1 MDGNPI
7 DDLIKTNQ
15 KLSGITF
22 TPEEIEEMKSS
33 YQGNPELA
41 FQDMV
46 NTVQKARN
54 IKFSYK
60 ERLDMKAQ
68 YGVPMAWVDIMAL
81 SENPELKTGLKNKAG
96 ESSAAGLWQVTSVH
110 EPNIRKMFGVSHSDF
125 IKDANKQERYVKEKL
140 EPEYDKNLS
149 EFRDTVEEGV
159 KEGKFKDYEK
169 YMVNGRFTDDQI
181 KAMNHLLGSSGAR
194 YFFNN
199 GTFTGTEPDRKARDA
214 KRTLQQMVGLRK
226 QYGVP
231 TSLQDQYNFGDV
243 VKQAA
248 EEVTAATTPT
258 LGGGQASVQ
267 KGPKIAGQS
276 TDIDWGAGTVTTK
289 FDKKQ
294 IKAEAKKKTAPTTPQ
309 GQPQFGVGR
318 SVVDL
323 QVTDKGESIQNAD
336 EVFKSGA
343 PNERKIKENAWV
355 KNTAKAKEITSDF
368 SQYKDKKVDPNN
380 LNDEEL
386 KLRDEIQQKLTAE
399 KEVLNSS
406 QYMLKDK
413 YGANVEK
420 DIQDLLSNQ
429 SAVIDDISNLEK
441 TIKDKYQ
448 GKTPSNADIAPLTK
462 QRAELG
468 DNIRDLVVQQN
479 ALNAKAEELNNNL
492 KEFGERPGVT
502 EEEYNR
508 YYNEINK
515 EFVNISNQ
523 FDALNTDIGRL
534 NQDYE
539 KIRLQEQSLIEK
551 YNEEASNINS
561 QYAADSDVQKLKTKL
576 GEYNKNLGRI
586 QKYQEDPFFNSYLD
600 SLYNITDLGK
610 SYKNLFPD
618 VLEGEE
624 RSKELAK
631 LARDIV
637 KKEKTEY
644 WSPQN
649 IFIDLYNGVK
659 SLYTDAP
666 ATGVF
671 STLLNSLKTASY
683 NIAGD
688 FIGAAASLSDL
699 AGAEDVARKLRVGD
713 LYGANVT
720 RMNIEQDVTR
730 GAVRSDIQGNTVEKY
745 YTVKETD
752 DELFST
758 GLQPGDRV
766 ILEEGIPVSYR
777 GADGFKKDLNLIPG
791 TNPDKVVENF
801 VKGKPTKDDYS
812 VNSVIRTV
820 TSSLPSIIDMASLIG
835 FNYAAIPRI
844 SRLFAKAG
852 ARSAAGL
859 AANFGMQTFQQYGDL
874 YSSYLQKGLSP
885 GDAAKYALGQSAGVA
900 LIELFNPLEMKVA
913 SLGGDAAVNS
923 FRKII
928 DTSVDLFAR
937 GEIGRK
943 DLLANIGI
951 GAATALKEAGIEGAT
966 ELIQGEF
973 ENIVENYA
981 TNGNKSTSMN
991 DSLNTLATTLAVVL
1005 LPSISMGRAAYRNAK
1020 SDVITSSIFKAAQN
1034 KEQFLKDLDKAVTEG
1049 KLEISEAVGI
1059 KNYVEY
1065 IKDELDEYGNITD
1078 NQGAALTG
1086 LIGTRYYYENKKKN
1100 STNETAKKEID
1111 KKIEEINK
1119 TIQDVVSGAK
1129 KPEVDPFVAE
1139 FVGEKGKDKEA
1150 PAKEDINT
1158 KKAYDFDDTLF
1169 DNKTGKLTKLGE
1181 DVKKRIEA
1189 GEDIVIV
1196 TARGE
1201 NQTQQIQDVLGIGA
1215 DKIEATGDEAKKP
1228 EALQKR
1234 GISPQ
1239 EYYDENQ
1246 EKLAAIQGKAAPSQ
1260 AAAGIRKEQQA
1271 ELDKVNKRAERIQR
1285 TLQED
1290 AAVQEEGDEP
1300 LLTAEQKKILETELQ
1315 TLNQRRDAIQKQ
1327 STAEVP
1333 IQPRAEGGQE
1343 VGGQV
1348 QAKSKGP
1355 AGKGKGKEA
1364 KAEEEVAAPALKDVK
1379 STAKALKGKTEGLLT
1394 EPTTEQLAKD
1404 SKDKNLVT
1412 YNFDKESDIPDAF
1425 KDKISSRGK
1434 VNGKKVIR
1442 VTLPKSMADY
1452 LLAKDDPQAIA
1463 EAYHKA
1469 KKDGSNP
1476 ALVEAV
1482 GGLLGA
1488 APTPTTTTTEKVAP
1502 EAGKAPQKANTVQGF
1517 ELTKKDGTKAAP
1529 AEYRKNEKGN
1539 WGKVNAKGGVTPVS
1553 SAAQVA
1559 ELENA
1564 LSSQAAA
1571 EGKAAPTTQQEDRQG
1586 RETAT
1591 PPMETVLE
1599 QIGSTKAKI
1608 TDQIYRFFTKAAAQ
1622 NDAEAK
1628 EMAKLTF
1635 AIWERVGQYFGGK
1648 NGTDWIK
1655 SKIQS
1660 LGRTSATQAGKLGEV
1675 RLQSPTVQAAEL
1687 AEAAERVANNIVEH
1701 IDSLIAK
1708 GRKVLAAEKDK
1719 AERKRIQQSLQSL
1732 KDTKEQVQKARKD
1745 PRFQVDAYH
1754 GTPYVFDKFTTE
1766 KIGTGEGA
1774 QAFGWGLYFTDLESI
1789 ARNYAKVVSKQKS
1802 EIGWEDYATISEKK
1816 ILQNKPSENDFEN
1829 IRNKTLIKL
1838 KKSIKTDTFYGPKHF
1853 ENLVT
1858 QLESENYNN
1867 YKYKAKSK
1875 PSRNLYKISL
1885 FKGKKPIDY
1894 TLLEWDKPLS
1904 KEFINKMIDGDIDLT
1919 VQEALLNYYGEGGV
1933 YDITTVQELKETIE
1947 NEELTGQEL
1956 YNILSLNTEEAT
1968 PKSASIALLN
1978 AGIAGIKYPAESIS
1992 RGATADTARGFNYVI
2007 FDENDVA
2014 INERV
2019 QFQQEAAEFRAA
2031 TIALANNKFIVAA
2044 LENPN
2049 ASSFVHEEFHT
2060 FEDSLSAAERQTLLD
2075 SYNENFGEKETE
2087 WTTDVSEW
2095 GGRLW
2100 EKYFSNGR
2108 KLTEAEVKDKATRTK
2123 LQEIFD
2129 KFTEYLKG
2137 IYDGVIQY
2145 TNSKGATKE
2154 VNISPEVQALFDK
2167 IMGITPTAA
2176 ETKNKAETKTAEQL
2190 SEDIQAS
2197 IEAETAKEQEAM
2209 AKAFEG
2215 NKKQTAA
2222 NDLIKNPKSAQTLP
2236 QDLLEELYNLAAEAK
2251 YTPALK
2257 KKCD

>member
-294 IKAEAKKKTAPTTPQ
+294 IKAEAKKKTTPTTPQ
-309 GQPQFGVGR
+309 GEPQFGVGR

-323 QVTDKGESIQNAD
+323 QVTDKGESTQNAGQ
-336 EVFKSGA
+336 VFRSGA
-343 PNERKIKENAWV
+343 PNKNAVPVAKRPVETAPEEPGVIEQVAEGAANIITDYFGEEGLGFVNAVRRGLNSGELADILALGRTPTKEEMRRIAEIQKENQGYKSSGAYEKFINSEGFDAV
-355 KNTAKAKEITSDF
+355 TSFAEDPFEILSQLVTESLVAQVRHGYSRGLAGATIGAGIGATALGAGAIPGAGFGFAAGMGLAGLNLEMASSILESLQDAGIDTTSETSLEEGF
-368 SQYKDKKVDPNN
+368 SN
-380 LNDEEL
+380 EEL
-386 KLRDEIQQKLTAE
+386 MSKARSFA
-399 KEVLNSS
+399 
-406 QYMLKDK
+406 LK
-413 YGANVEK
+413 
-420 DIQDLLSNQ
+420 
-429 SAVIDDISNLEK
+429 
-441 TIKDKYQ
+441 
-448 GKTPSNADIAPLTK
+448 
-462 QRAELG
+462 R
-468 DNIRDLVVQQN
+468 
-479 ALNAKAEELNNNL
+479 
-492 KEFGERPGVT
+492 GVP
-502 EEEYNR
+502 
-508 YYNEINK
+508 IG
-515 EFVNISNQ
+515 I
-523 FDALNTDIGRL
+523 FDAL
-534 NQDYE
+534 
-539 KIRLQEQSLIEK
+539 
-551 YNEEASNINS
+551 
-561 QYAADSDVQKLKTKL
+561 
-576 GEYNKNLGRI
+576 
-586 QKYQEDPFFNSYLD
+586 
-600 SLYNITDLGK
+600 
-610 SYKNLFPD
+610 
-618 VLEGEE
+618 
-624 RSKELAK
+624 
-631 LARDIV
+631 
-637 KKEKTEY
+637 
-644 WSPQN
+644 
-649 IFIDLYNGVK
+649 
-659 SLYTDAP
+659 
-666 ATGVF
+666 
-671 STLLNSLKTASY
+671 
-683 NIAGD
+683 
-688 FIGAAASLSDL
+688 
-699 AGAEDVARKLRVGD
+699 
-713 LYGANVT
+713 
-720 RMNIEQDVTR
+720 
-730 GAVRSDIQGNTVEKY
+730 
-745 YTVKETD
+745 
-752 DELFST
+752 
-758 GLQPGDRV
+758 
-766 ILEEGIPVSYR
+766 
-777 GADGFKKDLNLIPG
+777 
-791 TNPDKVVENF
+791 
-801 VKGKPTKDDYS
+801 
-812 VNSVIRTV
+812 
-820 TSSLPSIIDMASLIG
+820 
-835 FNYAAIPRI
+835 
-844 SRLFAKAG
+844 
-852 ARSAAGL
+852 
-859 AANFGMQTFQQYGDL
+859 
-874 YSSYLQKGLSP
+874 
-885 GDAAKYALGQSAGVA
+885 SAGVA
-900 LIELFNPLEMKVA
+900 GKFFGKPAMTLLGKVGKGAAEIGSQMGFAAAGETAAQVA
-913 SLGGDAAVNS
+913 SGQKINTTAILAESLGEVGGGLPEIAVGTVVEAK
-923 FRKII
+923 R
-928 DTSVDLFAR
+928 VGVPL
-937 GEIGRK
+937 K
-943 DLLANIGI
+943 DLLFKTNLPKQKFDDMIDI
-951 GAATALKEAGIEGAT
+951 SEGAGQLTPQQADEIKQEYADVSQTKDKIPNEYKDNKVVFDLLKERET
-966 ELIQGEF
+966 L
-973 ENIVENYA
+973 
-981 TNGNKSTSMN
+981 TNQMASA
-991 DSLNTLATTLAVVL
+991 DPVFV
-1005 LPSISMGRAAYRNAK
+1005 
-1020 SDVITSSIFKAAQN
+1020 
-1034 KEQFLKDLDKAVTEG
+1034 
-1049 KLEISEAVGI
+1049 
-1059 KNYVEY
+1059 
-1065 IKDELDEYGNITD
+1065 DEY
-1078 NQGAALTG
+1078 
-1086 LIGTRYYYENKKKN
+1086 K
-1100 STNETAKKEID
+1100 AKID
-1111 KKIEEINK
+1111 EINK
-1119 TIQDVVSGAK
+1119 KIQEETVNQKQQVEAK
-1129 KPEVDPFVAE
+1129 KTTTKAE
-1139 FVGEKGKDKEA
+1139 
-1150 PAKEDINT
+1150 IST

-1201 NQTQQIQDVLGIGA
+1201 NQTQQIQDVLGVGV

-1246 EKLAAIQGKAAPSQ
+1246 EKLAAIQGVAAPSTT
-1260 AAAGIRKEQQA
+1260 AAAGLTKEQQT

-1315 TLNQRRDAIQKQ
+1315 TLNQKRDAIQKQ

-1348 QAKSKGP
+1348 QAKSEGP
-1355 AGKGKGKEA
+1355 AGKGKGKGQA
-1364 KAEEEVAAPALKDVK
+1364 KAEEEVTPTPTTTGKVAPKAAEAPQKANTVQGFEITRKDGSKLPASDYVKDKKTGKWKRVAADGTIKGVSFAPYVKQLEDALSSPAAAETKKAAPAKTPDALKDVE
-1379 STAKALKGKTEGLLT
+1379 STTKALKGKTKGLLT
-1394 EPTTEQLAKD
+1394 EPTTEQLAKET
-1404 SKDKNLVT
+1404 KDKNVVT
-1412 YNFDKESDIPDAF
+1412 FNFDKESDVPNAF
-1425 KDKISSRGK
+1425 KDKISSRGE

-1452 LLAKDDPQAIA
+1452 LLAKDDPQAIS

-1469 KKDGSNP
+1469 KKDNSNP

-1482 GGLLGA
+1482 EGLLGVAPSQPA
-1488 APTPTTTTTEKVAP
+1488 APKVKMPALKETDKTTEQSGTKYTLAEDLTVHKGTK
-1502 EAGKAPQKANTVQGF
+1502 GKRNI
-1517 ELTKKDGTKAAP
+1517 DGTLRTAHP
-1529 AEYRKNEKGN
+1529 
-1539 WGKVNAKGGVTPVS
+1539 NAKGSFTAADIKIAERYKGDGTIISTTLPAGTTIEVVKVDLGNIPASQYRDLETEAINSSDADVVKLITMDAKLIESQYVIRNQKLRDELRKKGDLEKTAADVEVT
-1553 SAAQVA
+1553 AQ
-1559 ELENA
+1559 
-1564 LSSQAAA
+1564 SQPAA
-1571 EGKAAPTTQQEDRQG
+1571 EGKDRG
-1586 RETAT
+1586 ETAT

-1701 IDSLIAK
+1701 IDSLITK

-1789 ARNYAKVVSKQKS
+1789 ARGYAKKLASISPGIAATDLNLNNKSLKDGTVERMGKNSATDLFFEWLNNVYSVDKKDFKERIKKVSP
-1802 EIGWEDYATISEKK
+1802 ISLYPVSDTEVD
-1816 ILQNKPSENDFEN
+1816 ENN
-1829 IRNKTLIKL
+1829 
-1838 KKSIKTDTFYGPKHF
+1838 P
-1853 ENLVT
+1853 
-1858 QLESENYNN
+1858 
-1867 YKYKAKSK
+1867 KYKAAEDKVEKEGYENQYDYADKMYKEGYDVKIDSAYGEVIGVYEIK
-1875 PSRNLYKISL
+1875 IPKNADQIAKDIEKIKKFLLDNIDNDNIKGFEKRNLYKTNL
-1885 FKGKKPIDY
+1885 FQGKKPGEY

-1904 KEFINKMIDGDIDLT
+1904 RDFINKMIDGDIVNLT
-1919 VQEALLNYYGEGGV
+1919 VQEALLNYYGEKGE
-1933 YDITTVQELKETIE
+1933 YDITTVEGLKDTIE
-1947 NEELTGQEL
+1947 NEGLTGQEL

-1978 AGIAGIKYPAESIS
+1978 AGIDGIKYPAESIA
-1992 RGATADTARGFNYVI
+1992 RGTTSDTARGFNYVI
-2007 FDENDVA
+2007 FDENDIA

-2044 LENPN
+2044 LESPN

-2060 FEDSLSAAERQTLLD
+2060 FEDSLSTAERQTLLD
-2075 SYNENFGEKETE
+2075 SYNENYGEKETE

-2095 GGRLW
+2095 GARLW

-2190 SEDIQAS
+2190 SEDIQATT
-2197 IEAETAKEQEAM
+2197 EAETAKEKMQTKDPVQM
-2209 AKAFEG
+2209 AG
-2215 NKKQTAA
+2215 
-2222 NDLIKNPKSAQTLP
+2222 
-2236 QDLLEELYNLAAEAK
+2236 QDLVNNPESASSIPNDVAAALLEYAEGLKINLGGF
-2251 YTPALK
+2251 K
-2257 KKCD
+2257 KICK